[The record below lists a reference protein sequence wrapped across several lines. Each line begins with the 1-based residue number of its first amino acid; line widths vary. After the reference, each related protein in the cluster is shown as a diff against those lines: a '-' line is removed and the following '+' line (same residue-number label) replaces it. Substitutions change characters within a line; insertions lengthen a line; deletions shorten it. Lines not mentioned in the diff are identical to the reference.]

1 MSPAGAGSVGTD
13 DDHNLEH
20 GHTVTTELSH
30 DDGHLVDGDDGH
42 GDGGDDQHGHHPG
55 LVTGGQ
61 GPPALHGT
69 QVTSLLT
76 SVNSVNRTE
85 FVSYAGRESPSI
97 SFWFSNRGGL
107 GENPHWHSH
116 TGLVWSYL
124 YYLIGG
130 KITTHF
136 KLVENQDQSNLIGKR
151 ENLEIVLK
159 DTHPS
164 LSLYSVG
171 WKNVLLQ
178 QFELIESSAL

>member
-20 GHTVTTELSH
+20 GHTVTTELSD

-42 GDGGDDQHGHHPG
+42 GDGGDDQHRHHPG

-69 QVTSLLT
+69 QVASLLT

-97 SFWFSNRGGL
+97 SFCFSNRGGL
-107 GENPHWHSH
+107 GENPH
-116 TGLVWSYL
+116 
-124 YYLIGG
+124 
-130 KITTHF
+130 
-136 KLVENQDQSNLIGKR
+136 
-151 ENLEIVLK
+151 
-159 DTHPS
+159 
-164 LSLYSVG
+164 
-171 WKNVLLQ
+171 
-178 QFELIESSAL
+178 